1 MSENDIED
9 VNPRACEEILESW
22 SASLAGGEPV
32 AAGVREHLDGCA
44 DCRRAAAEME
54 QVWTRLGALAES
66 APTPVLR
73 RDFDAVL
80 ASYREGMGGRFGE
93 AAASTSSGAA
103 AVASDGAPSATDAS
117 RAAGAAGARPLT
129 FRRQR
134 TVRRR
139 MYQLGYGLAAL
150 LAGVVVGVLFR
161 PADNH
166 REEVAEMRGELRALH
181 QEVALSMLQQTSAS
195 ARLQGVSVG
204 AQMARQD
211 PQVLAALLETL
222 ATDPSPN
229 VRLAAVDALAG
240 RAGEPAMQLRLGEAL
255 RREESP
261 LVQIALAD
269 ALLSADGAHARQ
281 IVAPLATQTGV
292 RKEVQQYVRQRLG
305 MKT

>member
-1 MSENDIED
+1 MSETDSKN

-32 AAGVREHLDGCA
+32 SASVREHLESCVECA
-44 DCRRAAAEME
+44 QAAEEMK
-54 QVWTRLGALAES
+54 QVWTRLGVLAES
-66 APTPVLR
+66 APTPLLR
-73 RDFDAVL
+73 RDFDTVL

-93 AAASTSSGAA
+93 AATAVSSGAP
-103 AVASDGAPSATDAS
+103 ASADAG
-117 RAAGAAGARPLT
+117 RAAGPARPLA

-139 MYQLGYGLAAL
+139 LYQLGYGLAAL
-150 LAGVVVGVLFR
+150 LAGVVVGVIIR
-161 PADNH
+161 PNSH

-211 PQVLAALLETL
+211 PQVLSALLETL

-240 RAGEPAMQLRLGEAL
+240 RAAEPAVQLRLGEAL

-261 LVQIALAD
+261 LVQISLAD
-269 ALLSADGAHARQ
+269 ALLTADGAQARR
-281 IVAPLATQTGV
+281 IVAPLATQVGV
-292 RKEVQQYVRQRLG
+292 RPEVRQYVRQRLG
-305 MKT
+305 LHT

>member
-1 MSENDIED
+1 
-9 VNPRACEEILESW
+9 
-22 SASLAGGEPV
+22 
-32 AAGVREHLDGCA
+32 
-44 DCRRAAAEME
+44 
-54 QVWTRLGALAES
+54 
-66 APTPVLR
+66 
-73 RDFDAVL
+73 
-80 ASYREGMGGRFGE
+80 EGMGGSFGE
-93 AAASTSSGAA
+93 AATAA
-103 AVASDGAPSATDAS
+103 APTQGAQ
-117 RAAGAAGARPLT
+117 AGADVSRDAAAARPLA

-134 TVRRR
+134 PVRRR
-139 MYQLGYGLAAL
+139 IYQLGYGLAAL

-166 REEVAEMRGELRALH
+166 REEVGEMRGELRALH

-255 RREESP
+255 
-261 LVQIALAD
+261 
-269 ALLSADGAHARQ
+269 
-281 IVAPLATQTGV
+281 
-292 RKEVQQYVRQRLG
+292 
-305 MKT
+305 

>member
-1 MSENDIED
+1 MSEVNT
-9 VNPRACEEILESW
+9 NPRACEEILESW

-32 AAGVREHLDGCA
+32 SASVREHLEGC
-44 DCRRAAAEME
+44 DECRRAAAEME

-66 APTPVLR
+66 APSPVLR

-80 ASYREGMGGRFGE
+80 ASYREGMGGRYGE
-93 AAASTSSGAA
+93 TAATAATSSGAPA
-103 AVASDGAPSATDAS
+103 GADAS
-117 RAAGAAGARPLT
+117 RGAAAARPLA

-161 PADNH
+161 PDNH
-166 REEVAEMRGELRALH
+166 REEVAEMRGELRALR
-181 QEVALSMLQQTSAS
+181 QDVALSMLQQTSAS
-195 ARLQGVSVG
+195 ARLQGVSVS
-204 AQMARQD
+204 AQVARQD
-211 PQVLAALLETL
+211 PQVMSALLETL

-240 RAGEPAMQLRLGEAL
+240 RAAEPAVQLRLGEAL
-255 RREESP
+255 RREDSP

-269 ALLSADGAHARQ
+269 ALLTADGADARR
-281 IVAPLATQTGV
+281 IVAPLATQVGV
-292 RKEVQQYVRQRLG
+292 RQEVRQYVRQRLG
-305 MKT
+305 MHT

>member
-1 MSENDIED
+1 MSDTDMKNF
-9 VNPRACEEILESW
+9 NPRACEEVLESW

-32 AAGVREHLDGCA
+32 AASVREHFENCD

-54 QVWTRLGALAES
+54 QVWTRLGALADS

-80 ASYREGMGGRFGE
+80 ASYREGMGGRFGD
-93 AAASTSSGAA
+93 AAAAATAA
-103 AVASDGAPSATDAS
+103 APASDASAP
-117 RAAGAAGARPLT
+117 AGANRDAAPARPLA

-150 LAGVVVGVLFR
+150 LAGVVVGVVFR

-166 REEVAEMRGELRALH
+166 REEVAEMRGELKALR

-211 PQVLAALLETL
+211 PQVLSALLETL

-240 RAGEPAMQLRLGEAL
+240 RAAEPAVQVRLGQAL
-255 RREESP
+255 HAEESP

-281 IVAPLATQTGV
+281 IVAPLATQSGV
-292 RKEVQQYVRQRLG
+292 RPEVRQYVRQRLG